1 MRPIRRILV
10 AIKDP
15 TAKSLPAVTKGAQ
28 LARAFDAHLE
38 LFHGIATPLYVDAYS
53 YEESIPEIERK
64 TRAEKLEQLEV
75 IAQKLRQSGLDVSIS
90 AAWDYPVHEAVVRRA
105 SRDKA
110 DLIVAECHGKPH
122 IMPGLLH
129 LTDWEL
135 LRTSPVPVLLVKTPT
150 PYRRP
155 VVLAAVDPAH
165 AFSKPAKLDDEIL
178 KIAKTVSQ
186 ALRGPLHAV
195 HAYVPV
201 PAAVPTRQLLS
212 ESAMKQLAAQTHKAA
227 RRTFSK
233 AVRAANI
240 PTARCHLVARHPID
254 AIAQT
259 ARKTGTG
266 IVVMGAISRSGLRRF
281 FFGNTAEA
289 LLDSLTCDLLIV
301 KPTEFASRVD
311 KRIRGVRFAAPP
323 VSPMF

>member
-1 MRPIRRILV
+1 MRSIRRILV

-28 LARAFDAHLE
+28 LARAYDAHLE
-38 LFHGIATPLYVDAYS
+38 LFHGIATPLYVDAYA
-53 YEESIPEIERK
+53 YEESIPDIERSMHTK
-64 TRAEKLEQLEV
+64 SKEQLEAV
-75 IAQKLRQSGLDVSIS
+75 AAKLRQSGLEVSTS
-90 AAWDYPVHEAVVRRA
+90 AAWDYPIHEAVVRRA
-105 SRDKA
+105 SRGKA

-122 IMPGLLH
+122 ILPGLLH

-178 KIAKTVSQ
+178 RVAKSVSQ

-195 HAYVPV
+195 HAYVPM
-201 PAAVPTRQLLS
+201 PTAVTSGRLLSAKALRQL
-212 ESAMKQLAAQTHKAA
+212 EEQTKKSAQ
-227 RRTFSK
+227 RIFSR
-233 AVRAANI
+233 AVRAVDI
-240 PTARCHLVARHPID
+240 PNARCHLVGRHPID

-259 ARKTGTG
+259 ARETGSG

-301 KPTEFASRVD
+301 KPAGFVSRVD
-311 KRIRGVRFAAPP
+311 RQVRGVRIAAPS
-323 VSPMF
+323 VSPVF